1 MISRRTFVLALAA
14 GAVSGGAYA
23 QRIPEITVY
32 LNPT

>member
-1 MISRRTFVLALAA
+1 MHRRTFVAALAA
-14 GAVSGGAYA
+14 LAFPVSAYA